1 MSTEE
6 FKVSGDDVV
15 RTIKKVIA
23 EGNARRI
30 IIKREDGSTLVEFPL
45 TIGAIGALIAP
56 MLAAVGAIAALVTSC
71 TIVVE
76 RRDTTPPAAPTPT
89 PPAPEQPAA

>member
-6 FKVSGDDVV
+6 FKVSGSDIIDTVK
-15 RTIKKVIA
+15 RVIA

-30 IIKREDGSTLVEFPL
+30 IIKNESGETLVEFPL

-56 MLAAVGAIAALVTSC
+56 VLAAVGAIAALVTRC

-76 RRDTTPPAAPTPT
+76 KRDPGEPAASAQEDTIE
-89 PPAPEQPAA
+89 A